1 MSVEKVI
8 IIVIFSSTTSVTA
21 TEVKILWWRK
31 VPIFY
36 AELSFITPSDTYAKC
51 PRQNFWR
58 EFKKMYSKDSFKF
71 YKKNPLYSF
80 KV

>member
-1 MSVEKVI
+1 MLICNVCRESNNYCHFFFYD
-8 IIVIFSSTTSVTA
+8 FSDCNGSKKYCG
-21 TEVKILWWRK
+21 EVKYQF
-31 VPIFY
+31 IFY

-71 YKKNPLYSF
+71 Y
-80 KV
+80 